1 MSEKLRIAMFG
12 QKRLSR
18 ECLLNKQKQ
27 RSIVKKDQ
35 IFTLNIPKIR
45 CKMP

>member
-1 MSEKLRIAMFG
+1 MKKIVINEQVI
-12 QKRLSR
+12 SR
-18 ECLLNKQKQ
+18 EQCLLNKQKQ